1 MFKKSPEADD
11 SVKQPVVDDSSDAS
25 LEEGLVVEFPEIDPF
40 PIVRQGNIVRLST
53 DALSVEARAT
63 LHAELAEESGQTF
76 FIGKIENG
84 YSLQSARHPD
94 QCPRCQSPTK
104 THMASLIYATNRGP
118 RVLTTR
124 GVHFCT
130 ACPTVIV
137 DEDMVERSIA
147 EEFEYRGLLG
157 LDFDGKAD
165 PCFFKYWNEQEMIIL
180 VDQETGL
187 MELIPKNQ
195 LTMSKPVMG
204 KASARQAPKKKSSRS
219 AMAKKSRKQNRKK
232 K

>member
-1 MFKKSPEADD
+1 MSEKLREDDD
-11 SVKQPVVDDSSDAS
+11 SGKHPVIEDLPETPVED
-25 LEEGLVVEFPEIDPF
+25 GLVVESSKTDLV

-53 DALSVEARAT
+53 DALSAEARAAI
-63 LHAELAEESGQTF
+63 HAELAEESGQTF
-76 FIGKIENG
+76 FIGRVENG

-94 QCPRCQSPTK
+94 QCPQCQSPTK
-104 THMASLIYATNRGP
+104 PHMASLIYATDQGP
-118 RVLTTR
+118 RVMTTR

-137 DEDMVERSIA
+137 DEDMVERSMA

-157 LDFDGKAD
+157 LDFDGKAK
-165 PCFFKYWNEQEMIIL
+165 PCFLKYWNGQEMVVL
-180 VDQETGL
+180 VDEETGF
-187 MELIPKNQ
+187 MELVPKNE
-195 LTMSKPVMG
+195 LKLSKPTMG
-204 KASARQAPKKKSSRS
+204 KAPTRQVPKKKSGRT

>member
-11 SVKQPVVDDSSDAS
+11 SVPQPVVNDSSEVS
-25 LEEGLVVEFPEIDPF
+25 FEEGSVVESSEIDPL

-53 DALSVEARAT
+53 DGLSPEAQAAI
-63 LHAELAEESGQTF
+63 HAELAEESGQTF

-94 QCPRCQSPTK
+94 QCPQCQSPTK
-104 THMASLIYATNRGP
+104 THMASLIYATDQGP

-157 LDFDGKAD
+157 LDFDGKAE
-165 PCFFKYWNEQEMIIL
+165 PCFFQYWNEQEMIL
-180 VDQETGL
+180 VVDQETGL
-187 MELIPKNQ
+187 MELVPKSELN
-195 LTMSKPVMG
+195 LSKPAMA
-204 KASARQAPKKKSSRS
+204 KTPARQAPKKKPGRT

>member
-1 MFKKSPEADD
+1 MLKKSQEADD
-11 SVKQPVVDDSSDAS
+11 SVKQPVVDDSSEVS
-25 LEEGLVVEFPEIDPF
+25 FEEGLVVESAEIDPL

-53 DALSVEARAT
+53 DALSVEARAAI
-63 LHAELAEESGQTF
+63 HAELAEESGQTF
-76 FIGKIENG
+76 FIGKIEHG

-157 LDFDGKAD
+157 LDFDGKAE
-165 PCFFKYWNEQEMIIL
+165 PCFFQYWNEQEMIIL

-187 MELIPKNQ
+187 MELVPKSE
-195 LTMSKPVMG
+195 LKLSKPAIG
-204 KASARQAPKKKSSRS
+204 KGPTREVSKKKSSRS

>member
-53 DALSVEARAT
+53 DALSVEARAAI
-63 LHAELAEESGQTF
+63 HAELAEESGQTF

-157 LDFDGKAD
+157 HPTSPRTARLNLDDEEGTTLQIQTLD
-165 PCFFKYWNEQEMIIL
+165 LRLEQ
-180 VDQETGL
+180 D
-187 MELIPKNQ
+187 
-195 LTMSKPVMG
+195 
-204 KASARQAPKKKSSRS
+204 QAPMRRPHRRLPIVLLQFDFH
-219 AMAKKSRKQNRKK
+219 AKLHPVHQQ
-232 K
+232 